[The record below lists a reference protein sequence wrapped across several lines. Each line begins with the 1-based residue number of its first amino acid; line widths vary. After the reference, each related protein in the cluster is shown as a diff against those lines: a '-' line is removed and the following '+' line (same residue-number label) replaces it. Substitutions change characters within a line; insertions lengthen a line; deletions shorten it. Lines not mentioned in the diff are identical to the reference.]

1 MNLCKRTKSTLSF
14 RKKYG
19 RMSAFFLS
27 LSVTGS
33 QSAKYNSS
41 PILYLDDDFW
51 NRLDEEIVEEL
62 RHCYEKHGCNIEVSD
77 FLNREYLLQK
87 VLPRV
92 YSDDNIVQLE
102 KNHIVYRHIMDLAFA
117 FYLPIYSESESE
129 LSCP

>member
-33 QSAKYNSS
+33 QGAKYNSS

-51 NRLDEEIVEEL
+51 NRPDEEIVEEL
-62 RHCYEKHGCNIEVSD
+62 RHCYEKHGCNI
-77 FLNREYLLQK
+77 
-87 VLPRV
+87 
-92 YSDDNIVQLE
+92 DDNIVQLE
-102 KNHIVYRHIMDLAFA
+102 KNHIVYRHIMDLVFA